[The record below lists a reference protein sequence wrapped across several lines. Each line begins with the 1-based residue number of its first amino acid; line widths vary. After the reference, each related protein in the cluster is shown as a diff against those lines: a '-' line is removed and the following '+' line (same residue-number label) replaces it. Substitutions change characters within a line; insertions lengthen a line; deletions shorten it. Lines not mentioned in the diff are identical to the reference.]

1 MVMYADE
8 DDITPVVW
16 AGIEI
21 AMAAELENKK
31 RAPTKKRRNRSG
43 LINKTPIKIMKAEDF
58 DNLVNHNTLYKN
70 ILITYIK
77 IGFYDGLPVNE
88 KLSLYDIQRFY
99 KRFTIVKK
107 TGSKLNV
114 VARTKTEAI
123 EVSKT
128 PKRDITHII
137 RINRD
142 GNESHLKVGVPKC

>member
-1 MVMYADE
+1 MVMSADE
-8 DDITPVVW
+8 TDLSPALW

-21 AMAAELENKK
+21 AITEDLRKTRAKK
-31 RAPTKKRRNRSG
+31 KTRRNKSG
-43 LINKTPIKIMKAEDF
+43 LITKTPIKIMKAEDF

-70 ILITYIK
+70 ILIAYVK
-77 IGFYDGLPVNE
+77 IGFYEGLPVNDQ
-88 KLSLYDIQRFY
+88 LSLYDIQRFY

-123 EVSKT
+123 EASKT

-137 RINRD
+137 RVNRD
-142 GNESHLKVGVPKC
+142 GKASYLNVGVPKC